1 MLFDRAHRATTLNG
15 ILFVSL
21 LALAAIFI
29 SRVPTLAYLKI
40 SPLIVGIVLGMIYAN
55 TLRGSFPEAWNPG
68 VEFSAKKILRAA
80 IILYG
85 FRITFQEIGEV
96 GATGLMVAVVMLTS
110 TFLLGVWVG
119 TKVFKLD
126 RDTSILTAA
135 GSSICGAAAVLA
147 TEPVLK
153 AEPQKGA
160 TAVSTVV
167 LFGTISMFLYP
178 ALYGLGVFNLAPA
191 EYGVYVGGSVHEVA
205 QVVAAGG
212 AIQGAPD
219 NAVIVKMTR
228 VMLLAPTLILL
239 GLYVSRTAA
248 KSAGRAGAVKLV
260 IPWFAVGFI
269 AMAGFNSLDILPET
283 AVQWII
289 LIDTFLLTMA
299 MTALGMETNFK
310 KLKDVGLKPFYVAL
324 VMFFWLVI
332 GGYFVTNL
340 ALRLF

>member
-1 MLFDRAHRATTLNG
+1 MTFDKQHRAGTLNG
-15 ILFVSL
+15 ILFVAL
-21 LALAAIFI
+21 FALAAIFVARI
-29 SRVPTLAYLKI
+29 PALGYLKI
-40 SPLIVGIVLGMIYAN
+40 SPLIVGIVLGMVYAN
-55 TLRGSFPEAWNPG
+55 TLRSNFPAEWNPG
-68 VEFSAKKILRAA
+68 VTFAAKRILRLA

-85 FRITFQEIGEV
+85 FRITFQEIADV
-96 GATGLMVAVVMLTS
+96 GVVGLTVAVVMLTS

-119 TKVFKLD
+119 TRVFGLD
-126 RDTSILTAA
+126 RDTSMLTAA

-153 AEPQKGA
+153 SEPSKSA

-178 ALYGLGVFNLAPA
+178 ALYGLGILHFAPP

-212 AIQGAPD
+212 AIPGAPD

-239 GLYVSRTAA
+239 GLFVSRTAP
-248 KSAGRAGAVKLV
+248 KGEGDAGRVKVV

-269 AMAGFNSLDILPET
+269 AAAGINSLNVLPPQLV
-283 AVQWII
+283 AWII
-289 LIDTFLLTMA
+289 VADTFLLTMA
-299 MTALGMETNFK
+299 MTALGMETSFA
-310 KLKDVGLKPFYVAL
+310 KLRDVGLKPFYVAL
-324 VMFFWLVI
+324 VMFVWLVV
-332 GGYFVTNL
+332 GGYAVTSL
-340 ALRLF
+340 ALRVW